1 MGAGWTVPVTGSR
14 PLDVHV
20 HGLLCGVCCVAFAV
34 FAGKVVLGSEQQLI
48 DCDRKYDH
56 GCAGGGW
63 LNAIQYTIKHRG
75 LATEEEYPYAGKD
88 GHCKKHLAN
97 ER

>member
-1 MGAGWTVPVTGSR
+1 MLGGKSWPQGIDHWVSLT
-14 PLDVHV
+14 D
-20 HGLLCGVCCVAFAV
+20 CCVASAV
-34 FAGKVVLGSEQQLI
+34 LGKVVLGSEQQLI

-63 LNAIQYTIKHRG
+63 LNAIQYTMKNRG
-75 LATEEEYPYAGKD
+75 LATEEEYPYTGKD